1 MIGNKIVNKITKALQ
16 KLVQNTSETIKSK
29 RKIPKE
35 RYSSPDKRQKIIGK
49 LSIMMEYQKIVNLL
63 ENTPDQLYKFRTKN
77 LVEMNDELG
86 GTYIINSQIKFKTSM
101 LKSSLCDYSDPCI
114 LVSGTITITGAGADA
129 AARQVD
135 ERNKGVLFKN
145 CTSFTDSTS

>member
-1 MIGNKIVNKITKALQ
+1 
-16 KLVQNTSETIKSK
+16 
-29 RKIPKE
+29 
-35 RYSSPDKRQKIIGK
+35 
-49 LSIMMEYQKIVNLL
+49 MEYQKTVNLL
-63 ENTPDQLYKFRTKN
+63 ENTPDQPYKFRTKN

-86 GTYIINSQIKFKTSM
+86 DTYIINSQIKFKTSM
-101 LKSSLCDYSDPCI
+101 LKSSLCDYSDPYI
-114 LVSGTITITGAGADA
+114 LVSGTITITGAAADA

>member
-29 RKIPKE
+29 REIPKE
-35 RYSSPDKRQKIIGK
+35 RCSSPEERQKIIGK
-49 LSIMMEYQKIVNLL
+49 LSIMMEYQKTVNLL
-63 ENTPDQLYKFRTKN
+63 ENTPDQPYKFRTKN

-86 GTYIINSQIKFKTSM
+86 DTYIINSQIKFKTSM
-101 LKSSLCDYSDPCI
+101 LKSSLCDYSDPYI
-114 LVSGTITITGAGADA
+114 LVSGTITITGAAADA